1 MSKSRVKP
9 TFGREM
15 DPCEY
20 QSKWAN
26 RLPENEVVAI
36 RAESNKTKTT
46 KRGREESR

>member
-20 QSKWAN
+20 KSKWADK
-26 RLPENEVVAI
+26 LPENEVVVI
-36 RAESNKTKTT
+36 KAENNKTRDS
-46 KRGREESR
+46 RGESR

>member
-20 QSKWAN
+20 KAKWAN
-26 RLPENEVVAI
+26 KLSKDEVVVI
-36 RAESNKTKTT
+36 KAEPN
-46 KRGREESR
+46 RGREVEER

>member
-20 QSKWAN
+20 ESKWAN
-26 RLPENEVVAI
+26 KLSRDEVVTIKAENNKV
-36 RAESNKTKTT
+36 RA
-46 KRGREESR
+46 RDEER

>member
-20 QSKWAN
+20 TSKWAN
-26 RLPENEVVAI
+26 KLSRDEVVVI
-36 RAESNKTKTT
+36 KAENNKTKGS
-46 KRGREESR
+46 RGER

>member
-20 QSKWAN
+20 TAKWAN
-26 RLPENEVVAI
+26 QLSKDEVVVI
-36 RAESNKTKTT
+36 KAENSRVKQAS
-46 KRGREESR
+46 REDGR

>member
-20 QSKWAN
+20 VSKWAN
-26 RLPENEVVAI
+26 ILSKDEVVVI
-36 RAESNKTKTT
+36 KAENNKAKETLID
-46 KRGREESR
+46 EER

>member
-20 QSKWAN
+20 TSRWAN
-26 RLPENEVVAI
+26 QLSRDEVVVI
-36 RAESNKTKTT
+36 KAENNKVKEGS
-46 KRGREESR
+46 KEER